1 MPDGSFVRYHGWGD
15 TPSVLMNLIRSQC
28 VVVRVKRLKV
38 LATCRE
44 LWVSGKPSSQSA
56 RGVDIP
62 PTTCICF
69 FWLLMF
75 DWGNTC
81 CKGNQEYGFCSRA
94 TDVCLARVMC
104 VCSCSR
110 LWWLWSTSRNERQT
124 VASGRPFGVPSV
136 WVRFTLQG
144 WKFDSE
150 SSVSHED
157 WDCLI
162 PLPHRVTRAM
172 LWLLKM
178 MFG

>member
-1 MPDGSFVRYHGWGD
+1 MTDGSFERYHGWGD
-15 TPSVLMNLIRSQC
+15 TPSVLLNWIRSQC

-62 PTTCICF
+62 PTTCIWF

-94 TDVCLARVMC
+94 TDVCPALWEC

-110 LWWLWSTSRNERQT
+110 LWWTCPRVGMKGKRLLRNYRWMFQACELGLPCKVENSILNRPLLTKIETAWSLYHIE
-124 VASGRPFGVPSV
+124 
-136 WVRFTLQG
+136 
-144 WKFDSE
+144 
-150 SSVSHED
+150 
-157 WDCLI
+157 
-162 PLPHRVTRAM
+162 
-172 LWLLKM
+172 
-178 MFG
+178 